1 MKETLESIPL
11 GAILPFVV
19 LNLILIVVALTDLFR
34 SEQTRGPRWMWI
46 LIIVFVQL
54 VGPVSYFIVG
64 RRREA

>member
-1 MKETLESIPL
+1 MKEALESIPI
-11 GAILPFVV
+11 GAIVPFIV
-19 LNLILIVVALTDLFR
+19 LNVILIVVALIDLFR

-46 LIIVFVQL
+46 LIIVFLQL